1 MTVSALD
8 HKPSTDQFDHRIRKL
23 GSQHS
28 SAALTTH
35 FQSSILIRKLRP
47 YELRMP
53 MLLAHHNVQ
62 EAILSN
68 GL

>member
-47 YELRMP
+47 HELRMP
-53 MLLAHHNVQ
+53 MLSAHHNVQ
-62 EAILSN
+62 EAKLTN
-68 GL
+68 GP